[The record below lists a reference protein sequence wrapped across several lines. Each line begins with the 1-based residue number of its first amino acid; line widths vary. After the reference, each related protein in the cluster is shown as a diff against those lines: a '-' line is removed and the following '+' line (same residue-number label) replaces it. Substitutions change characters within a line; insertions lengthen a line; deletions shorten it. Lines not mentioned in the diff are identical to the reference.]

1 MHDFVDNLTPPK
13 VSELFSYS
21 SEKHYYCIRSTAAF
35 PLASISFAIL
45 RVGIVRYVFLLLK

>member
-1 MHDFVDNLTPPK
+1 MHDFVDNLTPPN

-21 SEKHYYCIRSTAAF
+21 SEKHHYYIRSSAAV

-45 RVGIVRYVFLLLK
+45 RVEIVRYVFYC